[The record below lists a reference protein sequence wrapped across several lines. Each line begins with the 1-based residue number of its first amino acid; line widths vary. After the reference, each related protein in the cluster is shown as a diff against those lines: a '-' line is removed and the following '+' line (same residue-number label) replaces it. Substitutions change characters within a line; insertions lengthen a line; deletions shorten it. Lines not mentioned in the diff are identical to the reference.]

1 MRIARRRPT
10 VILSGLIA
18 IGCARQPSTENSES
32 PPARDTTVAPSAA
45 SPDLRTTRW
54 QLVALGDKAVAVADT
69 QRAPHIILQAGSN
82 QVTGS
87 GGCNRMF
94 GVYELNGDA
103 LRFSGIGSTKMA
115 CPSGTDIET
124 TFLPA
129 LLKVAKWRVV
139 GRQLELSDSAG
150 MVLARFDA
158 TAPK

>member
-1 MRIARRRPT
+1 MRIARRRLT

-32 PPARDTTVAPSAA
+32 PPARDTAVAPSAA

-69 QRAPHIILQAGSN
+69 QRAPHLIMQAGSK

-103 LRFSGIGSTKMA
+103 LHFSGIGSTKMA
-115 CPSGTDIET
+115 CPSGMDIET
-124 TFLPA
+124 AFLPA

>member
-1 MRIARRRPT
+1 MRIPSRRLT
-10 VILSGLIA
+10 VILSGLFA

-32 PPARDTTVAPSAA
+32 PPIGDTTVASSTA
-45 SPDLRTTRW
+45 SPDLRSTRW

-69 QRAPHIILQAGSN
+69 QRAPHIILQADSK
-82 QVTGS
+82 QLTGS

-115 CPSGTDIET
+115 CPSGMDIET
-124 TFLPA
+124 AFLPT
-129 LLKVAKWRVV
+129 LLKVAKWRVL
-139 GRQLELSDSAG
+139 GQQLELSDSTG

-158 TAPK
+158 TLPK

>member
-1 MRIARRRPT
+1 MRIPTRRLT

-18 IGCARQPSTENSES
+18 IGCARQPSTENSE
-32 PPARDTTVAPSAA
+32 PPPTRDTTVASTTA
-45 SPDLRTTRW
+45 SPDLRSTRW
-54 QLVALGDKAVAVADT
+54 QLAALGDKAVPVADT
-69 QRAPHIILQAGSN
+69 QRAAHMILQADSK
-82 QVTGS
+82 QLTGS

-115 CPSGTDIET
+115 CPSGMDIET
-124 TFLPA
+124 AFLPT

-139 GRQLELSDSAG
+139 GQQLELSDSTG
-150 MVLARFDA
+150 MVLARFEA

>member
-1 MRIARRRPT
+1 MRIPSRRLT
-10 VILSGLIA
+10 VTLSGLIA

-32 PPARDTTVAPSAA
+32 PPARDTAVASTTA
-45 SPDLRTTRW
+45 SLDLRSTRW

-69 QRAPHIILQAGSN
+69 QRAPHIILQADSK
-82 QVTGS
+82 QLAGS

-115 CPSGTDIET
+115 CPSGMDIEAA
-124 TFLPA
+124 FLPT

-139 GRQLELSDSAG
+139 GQQLELSDSTG
-150 MVLARFDA
+150 MVLARFEA
-158 TAPK
+158 AAPK

>member
-1 MRIARRRPT
+1 MHIARHRLIA
-10 VILSGLIA
+10 ILSGVIA
-18 IGCARQPSTENSES
+18 IGCAKQPSTENTES
-32 PPARDTTVAPSAA
+32 PPATDTIVASTTAP
-45 SPDLRTTRW
+45 PDLRSTRW